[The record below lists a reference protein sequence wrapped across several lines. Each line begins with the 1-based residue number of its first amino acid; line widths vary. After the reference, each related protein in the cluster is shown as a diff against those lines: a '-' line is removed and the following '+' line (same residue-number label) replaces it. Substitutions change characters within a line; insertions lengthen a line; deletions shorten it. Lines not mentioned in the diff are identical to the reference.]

1 MKSYY
6 DIAHHRGGEW
16 KFQRSW
22 DSRRCL
28 EAEESWKKSLVDPKL
43 SLHNLREE
51 ISKLAEKSP
60 FTKEEFK
67 LIEKAIST
75 LDEVTGNKKHW

>member
-1 MKSYY
+1 MGCSMKSY
-6 DIAHHRGGEW
+6 H
-16 KFQRSW
+16 
-22 DSRRCL
+22 DSL

-51 ISKLAEKSP
+51 INKLAEKSP

-67 LIEKAIST
+67 LIEKAISS